1 CYTSIRIARQQI
13 RLFCQPP
20 PGGQGKGDAMGKKK
34 KEQNA
39 KKKSAGNHSYINRK
53 YKNSLF
59 RMLFS
64 DREALLSLYNAVNQT
79 AYKDPRSEEHTSELQ
94 SRFDLVCRL
103 LLEKKK
109 QDITTKNNIQ

>member
-1 CYTSIRIARQQI
+1 
-13 RLFCQPP
+13 
-20 PGGQGKGDAMGKKK
+20 MGKKK

-79 AYKDPRSEEHTSELQ
+79 AYKDPSA
-94 SRFDLVCRL
+94 
-103 LLEKKK
+103 LEIMTI
-109 QDITTKNNIQ
+109 DDAIMWE